1 MMVLKKIISKTGKIS
16 SWFSLA
22 LVLLISTDVLL
33 RYVFN
38 FSTAALYEMEWHL
51 FAIIFLLASPYTLQ
65 KNKHVRVDVF
75 YNNFSKRKKNIV
87 DLIGNIIFL
96 IPFSFIIFY
105 TSLPFV
111 EDSYSILESSPDPG
125 GLPYRFIIKS
135 IIPIAFFLLMIQGIL
150 NTIKNYNNIKI
161 KK

>member
-1 MMVLKKIISKTGKIS
+1 MVLKKIISKTGKIS

-75 YNNFSKRKKNIV
+75 YNNFSKRKKNII

-111 EDSYSILESSPDPG
+111 ADSYSILESSPDPG

-135 IIPIAFFLLMIQGIL
+135 IIPIAFFLLMIHRIIIFSFEK
-150 NTIKNYNNIKI
+150 T
-161 KK
+161 

>member
-1 MMVLKKIISKTGKIS
+1 MVLKKIISKTGKIS

-38 FSTAALYEMEWHL
+38 FSTASLYEMEWHL

-75 YNNFSKRKKNIV
+75 YNNFSKRKKNII

-135 IIPIAFFLLMIQGIL
+135 IIPITFFLLMIQGIL

-161 KK
+161 KKL

>member
-1 MMVLKKIISKTGKIS
+1 MVLKKIISKTGKIS
-16 SWFSLA
+16 SWFSLG

-135 IIPIAFFLLMIQGIL
+135 IIPIAFFLLMMQGIL
-150 NTIKNYNNIKI
+150 NAIKNYNNIKI

>member
-1 MMVLKKIISKTGKIS
+1 MVLKKIISKTGKIS

-150 NTIKNYNNIKI
+150 NAIKNYNNIKI

>member
-1 MMVLKKIISKTGKIS
+1 MVLKKIISKTGKIS

-111 EDSYSILESSPDPG
+111 EDSFSILESSPDPG

-150 NTIKNYNNIKI
+150 NAIKNYNNIKI

>member
-1 MMVLKKIISKTGKIS
+1 MVLKKIISKTGKIS

-65 KNKHVRVDVF
+65 QNKHVRVDVF

-105 TSLPFV
+105 TSLPSV

-150 NTIKNYNNIKI
+150 NAIKNYNNIKI

>member
-1 MMVLKKIISKTGKIS
+1 MVLKKIISKTGKIS

-38 FSTAALYEMEWHL
+38 FSTAALYEMEWPL

-75 YNNFSKRKKNIV
+75 YNNFSKRKKNII

>member
-1 MMVLKKIISKTGKIS
+1 MVLKKIISKTGKIS

-150 NTIKNYNNIKI
+150 NAFKNYNNIKI
-161 KK
+161 KKW

>member
-33 RYVFN
+33 RYIFN

>member
-1 MMVLKKIISKTGKIS
+1 MVLKKIISKTGKIS

-65 KNKHVRVDVF
+65 QNKHVRVDVF

-111 EDSYSILESSPDPG
+111 ADSYSILESSPDPG

-161 KK
+161 KKW

>member
-1 MMVLKKIISKTGKIS
+1 MCP
-16 SWFSLA
+16 LA

-75 YNNFSKRKKNIV
+75 YNNFSKRKKNII

-150 NTIKNYNNIKI
+150 NAIKNYNNIKI

>member
-1 MMVLKKIISKTGKIS
+1 MVLKKIISKTGKIS

-51 FAIIFLLASPYTLQ
+51 FAVIFLLASPYTLQ

-75 YNNFSKRKKNIV
+75 YNNFSKRKKNII

>member
-1 MMVLKKIISKTGKIS
+1 MVLKKIISKTGKIS

-38 FSTAALYEMEWHL
+38 FSTASLYEMEWHF

-65 KNKHVRVDVF
+65 KNRHVRVDVF
-75 YNNFSKRKKNIV
+75 YNNFSKRKKNII

>member
-1 MMVLKKIISKTGKIS
+1 MVLKKIISKTGKIS

-33 RYVFN
+33 RYIFN
-38 FSTAALYEMEWHL
+38 FSTASLYEMEWHL

-75 YNNFSKRKKNIV
+75 YNNFSKRKKNII

-135 IIPIAFFLLMIQGIL
+135 LIPIAFFLLMIQGIL

>member
-1 MMVLKKIISKTGKIS
+1 MILKKIISKTGKIS

-75 YNNFSKRKKNIV
+75 YNNFSKRKKNII

-111 EDSYSILESSPDPG
+111 ADSYSILESSPDPG

-150 NTIKNYNNIKI
+150 NAIKNYNNIKI

>member
-1 MMVLKKIISKTGKIS
+1 MVLKKIISKTGKIS

-75 YNNFSKRKKNIV
+75 YNNLSKRKKNII

-111 EDSYSILESSPDPG
+111 ADSYSILESSPDPG

-150 NTIKNYNNIKI
+150 NAIKNYNNIKI

>member
-1 MMVLKKIISKTGKIS
+1 MVLKKIISKTGKIS
-16 SWFSLA
+16 SWFSLE

-75 YNNFSKRKKNIV
+75 YNNFSKRKKNII

-111 EDSYSILESSPDPG
+111 ADSYSILESSPDPG

-150 NTIKNYNNIKI
+150 NAIKNYNNIKI

>member
-1 MMVLKKIISKTGKIS
+1 MVLKKIISKTGKIS

-75 YNNFSKRKKNIV
+75 YNNFSKRKKNII

-111 EDSYSILESSPDPG
+111 ADSYSILESSPDPG

-150 NTIKNYNNIKI
+150 NAFKNYNNIKI

>member
-1 MMVLKKIISKTGKIS
+1 MVLKKIISKTGKIS

-65 KNKHVRVDVF
+65 KNKHVRGDVF
-75 YNNFSKRKKNIV
+75 YNNFSKRKKNII

-111 EDSYSILESSPDPG
+111 ADSYSILESSPDPG

-150 NTIKNYNNIKI
+150 NAIKNYNNIKI

>member
-1 MMVLKKIISKTGKIS
+1 MILKKIISKTGKIS

-65 KNKHVRVDVF
+65 QNKHVRVDVF
-75 YNNFSKRKKNIV
+75 YNNFSKRKKNII

-150 NTIKNYNNIKI
+150 NVIKNYNNIKI
-161 KK
+161 KKW

>member
-1 MMVLKKIISKTGKIS
+1 MVLKKIISKTGKIS

-38 FSTAALYEMEWHL
+38 FSTASLYEMEWHL

-75 YNNFSKRKKNIV
+75 YNNFSKRKKNII
-87 DLIGNIIFL
+87 DLIGNMIFL